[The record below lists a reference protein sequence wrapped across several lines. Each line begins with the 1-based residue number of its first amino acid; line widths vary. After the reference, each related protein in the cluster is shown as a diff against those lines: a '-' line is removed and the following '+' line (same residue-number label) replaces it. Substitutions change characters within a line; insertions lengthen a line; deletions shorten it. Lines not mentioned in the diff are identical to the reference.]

1 MKQTI
6 FVAIL
11 TRGMV
16 TDQVANEVI
25 RLVMV
30 GTNHGYD
37 VKTLFSNRL
46 GVDENRNFIV
56 QEFLETEATHLIM
69 MDEDNPPKDCNLFEL
84 ITEDK
89 DLISLP
95 TPILAKNNV
104 VKYNVYNKKNKQYR
118 ALKSGHGWQMVDRVG
133 AGCIIMRREVL
144 EHMKTPFSSILDK
157 ETGCKTT
164 GSDLAFSD
172 RCRDEGYGIWVN
184 WDYKCSHYKT
194 FDLLN
199 SKKLD
204 VRI

>member
-16 TDQVANEVI
+16 ADQVANEII
-25 RLVMV
+25 RLVQV
-30 GTNHGYD
+30 GTMHGYD

-56 QEFLETEATHLIM
+56 REFLETDATHLIM
-69 MDEDNPPKDCNLFEL
+69 IDDDNPPKDCNLFEL

-89 DLISLP
+89 YLISLP
-95 TPILAKNNV
+95 TPILAENNI
-104 VKYNVYNKKNKQYR
+104 VKYNVYGKKNKQYR

-133 AGCIIMRREVL
+133 AGCIIIKREVL
-144 EHMKTPFSSILDK
+144 ENMKTPFSSILDK
-157 ETGCKTT
+157 DTGCKIL

-194 FDLLN
+194 FDLTN
-199 SKKLD
+199 SGRLD